1 MKRLVRWFSVLSL
14 VLTSFFGLNA
24 QQALAANANF
34 SLSSA
39 LSAPTLVAM
48 ETGEL
53 RNKVSDKLATE
64 FGKKIDLNNT
74 NMRAFRNL
82 SGMYP
87 TLATLLIKNAPYDN
101 VDDVLKLDGLTE
113 KQIET
118 LRTNFDKFTVSA
130 PEEALV
136 EGADRINNGI
146 YR

>member
-24 QQALAANANF
+24 QQALAVDANF
-34 SLSSA
+34 SLHLSS
-39 LSAPTLVAM
+39 PTLVAM

-53 RNKVSDKLATE
+53 RNKVSDKMATE
-64 FGKKIDLNNT
+64 YGKKIDLNNT
-74 NMRAFRNL
+74 NMRAFRTMA
-82 SGMYP
+82 GMYP
-87 TLATLLIKNAPYDN
+87 TLATLLIKNAPYDS
-101 VDDVLKLDGLTE
+101 VDDMLKLDGLTE
-113 KQIET
+113 KQLET
-118 LRTNFDKFTVSA
+118 LRINFDKFTVSA